1 MTHSD
6 IIDQWPSIGAFAA
19 DLDVPYGTAKA
30 MRRRQSIP
38 PAYWKVVVAKARA
51 RRIKG
56 VTLEALTQA
65 KAAAA

>member
-1 MTHSD
+1 MTHSE
-6 IIDQWPSIGAFAA
+6 IIDKWPSIGAFAA

-38 PAYWKVVVAKARA
+38 PAYWPTVVAKARA

-56 VTLEALTQA
+56 ISLEVLTFA
-65 KAAAA
+65 KAAA